1 MDQNKINRIIEIV
14 RANLYEEV
22 PTMALAHGN
31 IAGTPEAGDDPPVR
45 KRKRQYMSGGR
56 GSRKFWLDY
65 LKSQNGRRNQSSDS

>member
-1 MDQNKINRIIEIV
+1 MDQNKIDRVIEIV

-45 KRKRQYMSGGR
+45 LRKRKKKYMSGGR
-56 GSRKFWLDY
+56 GSRKVWLDY
-65 LKSQNGRRNQSSDS
+65 LKSSNGRTS

>member
-1 MDQNKINRIIEIV
+1 MDQNKIDRVIEIV

-45 KRKRQYMSGGR
+45 RKRKKKYMSGGR
-56 GSRKFWLDY
+56 GSRKVWLDY
-65 LKSQNGRRNQSSDS
+65 LKSSNGTRS

>member
-1 MDQNKINRIIEIV
+1 MDQNKIDRIIEIV

-45 KRKRQYMSGGR
+45 RRKRKKKYMSGGR
-56 GSRKFWLDY
+56 GSRKVWLDY
-65 LKSQNGRRNQSSDS
+65 LKSSNGRTS

>member
-45 KRKRQYMSGGR
+45 KRKRKKDRKYIKGPGR
-56 GSRKFWLDY
+56 KVWLDY
-65 LKSQNGRRNQSSDS
+65 LSSLNGTRS

>member
-45 KRKRQYMSGGR
+45 KRKRKKTG
-56 GSRKFWLDY
+56 
-65 LKSQNGRRNQSSDS
+65 NT